1 MKLTIGKKIF
11 GAFLVIISGMVLL
24 SGYTYYKIG
33 QINEEYQS
41 TTTINIEK
49 LILAEE
55 LSNNIVE
62 EAATV
67 RKFNLTGDPAARE
80 EFAAIQKESNGRI
93 DRMEHIFVTES
104 AKKSIA
110 EIKAAKAE
118 YEQLA
123 TQAMQAGL
131 ANDQQALKTIIQ
143 QGAVPYAKVT
153 KQTDELVDMIKE
165 YVKAEQAKI
174 GDKATTNQRVL
185 FIING
190 LIIVLAVAISIK
202 LNSSISTA
210 VGQLVRAVTEIAG
223 GKITRDSIRVQSN
236 DEIADLAAAI
246 NTMKT
251 NMRTMIQQVMDSA
264 ELLAASSAQLKD
276 NSGQMAQAGSQVA
289 DSINAIASGAEQQL
303 ASVDATAAV
312 ITQMSAGIQ
321 QAAANA
327 AEINERSGEAAETAI
342 VGSESVKG
350 AILHMNKI
358 EENVA
363 HSAEVV
369 TQLGMRSKE
378 IGQIIDTISQ
388 IASQTN
394 LLALNAAIEAARAGE
409 QGRGFAVVAEEVRKL
424 AEQSQ
429 DAAKQIAELIG
440 MIQTD
445 TDRAVA
451 VMNEGPELVSQ
462 GADVVQMAGL
472 AFQDINDLVQTIHEQ
487 MQQVSDTLQQIST
500 GSQQIV
506 LSVERIDQ
514 HSKLAVGKTQAA
526 SAATEE
532 QSASS
537 QEIAA
542 ASEELSST
550 AEELKRIVDRFQL
563 S

>member
-11 GAFLVIISGMVLL
+11 GAFLVVISGMVLL

-49 LILAEE
+49 LTLAEE
-55 LSNNIVE
+55 LSANVVE
-62 EAATV
+62 EAAAV
-67 RKFNLTGDPAARE
+67 RKFNLTRDPAARE
-80 EFAAIQKESNGRI
+80 EFTAIQKESSGRI
-93 DRMEHIFVTES
+93 DRMEHIFVTEN

-118 YEQLA
+118 YEQFA

-131 ANDQQALKTIIQ
+131 ANDQQALQNIIQ
-143 QGAVPYAKVT
+143 QGAAPYAKVT
-153 KQTDELVDMIKE
+153 KKTDELVAMIKE
-165 YVKAEQAKI
+165 YVKTEQEKI
-174 GDKATTNQRVL
+174 SDKATTNQRVL
-185 FIING
+185 FIINA

-202 LNSSISTA
+202 LNRSISMA

-223 GKITRDSIRVQSN
+223 GKITRDSICVQSN

-246 NTMKT
+246 NTMKN

-264 ELLAASSAQLKD
+264 ELLSASSAQLKD

-327 AEINERSGEAAETAI
+327 TEINERSGEAEETASI
-342 VGSESVKG
+342 GSESVEG

-363 HSAEVV
+363 QSAEVV
-369 TQLGMRSKE
+369 AQLGMRSKE

-429 DAAKQIAELIG
+429 DAAKQIAGLIG

-462 GADVVQMAGL
+462 GAAVVHAAGL
-472 AFQDINDLVQTIHEQ
+472 AFQDITDLIQTIHGQ
-487 MQQVSDTLQQIST
+487 MQQMSDTLQQIST

-506 LSVERIDQ
+506 LSVERIDE

-542 ASEELSST
+542 ASEELSGM
-550 AEELKRIVDRFQL
+550 AEELKRIIDRFQL

>member
-33 QINEEYQS
+33 QINKEYQS

-55 LSNNIVE
+55 LSTNIVE

-165 YVKAEQAKI
+165 YVKTEQAKI

-369 TQLGMRSKE
+369 AQLGMRSKE

-429 DAAKQIAELIG
+429 DAAKQIAGLIG

-462 GADVVQMAGL
+462 GADVVHMAGL

-542 ASEELSST
+542 ASEELSGT
-550 AEELKRIVDRFQL
+550 AEELRRIVDRFQL

>member
-11 GAFLVIISGMVLL
+11 WAFLVIISGMVLL

-55 LSNNIVE
+55 LSTNIVE

-165 YVKAEQAKI
+165 YVKTEQAKI

-369 TQLGMRSKE
+369 AQLGMRSKE

-429 DAAKQIAELIG
+429 DAAKQIAGLIG

-462 GADVVQMAGL
+462 GADVVHMAGL

-542 ASEELSST
+542 ASEELSGT
-550 AEELKRIVDRFQL
+550 AGELKRIVDRFQL

>member
-327 AEINERSGEAAETAI
+327 TEINERSGEAEETASI
-342 VGSESVKG
+342 GSESVEG

-363 HSAEVV
+363 QSAEVV
-369 TQLGMRSKE
+369 AQLGMRSKE

-429 DAAKQIAELIG
+429 DAAKQIAGLIG

-462 GADVVQMAGL
+462 GAAVVHAAGL
-472 AFQDINDLVQTIHEQ
+472 AFQDITDLIQTIHGQ
-487 MQQVSDTLQQIST
+487 MQQMSDTLQQIST

-506 LSVERIDQ
+506 LSVERIDE

-542 ASEELSST
+542 ASEELSGM
-550 AEELKRIVDRFQL
+550 AEELKRIIDRFQL

>member
-55 LSNNIVE
+55 LSANIVD

-80 EFAAIQKESNGRI
+80 EFAAIRKESNDRI

-104 AKKSIA
+104 AKKSIV

-143 QGAVPYAKVT
+143 QGTVPYAKVT

-165 YVKAEQAKI
+165 YVKTEQAKI
-174 GDKATTNQRVL
+174 ADKATTNQRVL

-236 DEIADLAAAI
+236 DEIADLAAAV
-246 NTMKT
+246 NTMKS

-303 ASVDATAAV
+303 ASIDATAAV

-342 VGSESVKG
+342 LGSESVKG

-358 EENVA
+358 EENVS

-462 GADVVQMAGL
+462 GADVVHMAGL
-472 AFQDINDLVQTIHEQ
+472 AFQDINDLVQTVHEQ